1 MHDPQRAAP
10 FSRKAFAPL
19 FFIVF
24 CFAAHPALSEED
36 ALSPPPPET
45 GLHLARPAAPP
56 DSSREKFEVVQPTA
70 GADAVENTASAD
82 ASVDEATPS
91 ATATE
96 MDPLPAPTSTPP
108 PDKHSPKA
116 KGKPSETPTPRA
128 KPTLPW
134 VTTIPNPAR
143 GTKVD
148 FRIMTQGPA
157 TAHIVIY
164 NRFLDRIDKLEA
176 KGDHL
181 FDALWSLK
189 HIPEGLYYYQV
200 QIDDGTS
207 GQSQVLPIQK
217 FAVLKN

>member
-1 MHDPQRAAP
+1 MPLAAI
-10 FSRKAFAPL
+10 L
-19 FFIVF
+19 LIVF
-24 CFAAHPALSEED
+24 GVTAHPAFSDED

-45 GLHLARPAAPP
+45 GIHLARPAAPP
-56 DSSREKFEVVQPTA
+56 PDSPGEKFEVVRPTA
-70 GADAVENTASAD
+70 DAGENTAPAD
-82 ASVDEATPS
+82 APANGAVP
-91 ATATE
+91 TATVAE
-96 MDPLPAPTSTPP
+96 RDPSTAPTPTPDP
-108 PDKHSPKA
+108 TPDKHVLKA
-116 KGKPSETPTPRA
+116 KGKPSETPTPGA
-128 KPTLPW
+128 KPSLPW

-148 FRIMTQGPA
+148 FRIMTKGPA

-181 FDALWSLK
+181 FDILWSLK

-200 QIDDGTS
+200 QIDDGTT
-207 GQSQVLPIQK
+207 GQSQMLPIQK